1 MEYKELFSKTPPTKL
16 FFTAAIPGSIGMLA
30 SALYQTIDG
39 VLVGRILSGNAF
51 AALNLAMPLVI
62 INFSLADLIGV
73 GSAVPISVRL
83 GEKKEKEAN
92 NIFTS
97 ACLMIVLTGLLL
109 GLALFCLAPAL
120 IGLMGAEGELAELAV
135 QYLRVYCLCS
145 PITTIV
151 FAMDNYLKICGRV
164 RSSMALN
171 IIMSALSAGLEF
183 LFLFVFRWG
192 IWAAA
197 LATCTSMFICALA
210 ALYPFIRG
218 KMQLKFVRPRL
229 DMRMLKTIVT
239 CGSPNFLNNVAG
251 RITSIIMNVILL
263 RVCGATAVSVYGILM
278 FADGFVQPLLYG
290 MCDSLQPAVGYNW
303 GAGALKRV
311 KDIEKRCFTAG
322 AVLSI
327 ASAVVIFCFPLPITR
342 LFTQDANPE
351 LIAMAV
357 PALKLFSSAYLV
369 RWFSFAAQSYMSA
382 VEKPIP
388 AMVISVCT
396 AVVFP
401 LILIAVLWPL
411 GLNGLWLNVPGTSLL
426 AAILAFVILNQF
438 ERKEMKPGMERAM
451 KNA

>member
-1 MEYKELFSKTPPTKL
+1 MNYKELFSKTPPTKL

-39 VLVGRILSGNAF
+39 VLVGQILSGNAF

-83 GEKKEKEAN
+83 GEKKESEAN

-97 ACLMIVLTGLLL
+97 ACLMIVITGLIL
-109 GLALFCLAPAL
+109 GLAIFLAAPAL
-120 IGLMGAEGELAELAV
+120 IGLMGAEGELARLAV

-145 PITTIV
+145 PVTTIV

-171 IIMSALSAGLEF
+171 IVMLVLSAVLEF
-183 LFLFVFRWG
+183 IFLFMFRFG

-197 LATCTSMFICALA
+197 LATCTGMFLCALA
-210 ALYPFIRG
+210 ALYPFLRR
-218 KMQLKFVRPRL
+218 KMQLRFVRPRL
-229 DMRMLKTIVT
+229 NRTMIKTIVT

-251 RITSIIMNVILL
+251 RITSIIMNMILL
-263 RVCGATAVSVYGILM
+263 RVGGATAVSVYGILM

-303 GAGALKRV
+303 GARALKRV
-311 KDIEKRCFTAG
+311 KAIEKRCFTAG
-322 AVLSI
+322 AILSI
-327 ASAVVIFCFPLPITR
+327 ASAVVIFCFPLPIAS
-342 LFTQDANPE
+342 LFTQNADQA
-351 LIAMAV
+351 LLDMAV
-357 PALKLFSSAYLV
+357 PALKLFSSAYLI

-382 VEKPIP
+382 VEKPVP
-388 AMVISVCT
+388 AMIISVCT

-401 LILIAVLWPL
+401 LLIIAVLWPL
-411 GLNGLWLNVPGTSLL
+411 GLNGLWLNVPATSLL
-426 AAILAFVILNQF
+426 AAILAFFILNRF
-438 ERKEMKPGMERAM
+438 ERKEMREAAR
-451 KNA
+451 

>member
-1 MEYKELFSKTPPTKL
+1 MNYKELFSKTPLTKL

-83 GEKKEKEAN
+83 GEKKESEAN

-97 ACLMIVLTGLLL
+97 ACLMIVITGLIL
-109 GLALFCLAPAL
+109 GLAMFLAAPAL
-120 IGLMGAEGELAELAV
+120 IGLMGAEGELARLAV

-145 PITTIV
+145 PVTTIV

-171 IIMSALSAGLEF
+171 IVMSVLSAVLEF
-183 LFLFVFRWG
+183 IFLFMFRFE

-197 LATCTSMFICALA
+197 LATCTGMFLCALA
-210 ALYPFIRG
+210 ALYPFFRR
-218 KMQLKFVRPRL
+218 KMQLRFVRPRL
-229 DMRMLKTIVT
+229 NRNMIKTIVT

-251 RITSIIMNVILL
+251 RITSIIMNMILL
-263 RVCGATAVSVYGILM
+263 RVGGATAVSVYGILM

-311 KDIEKRCFTAG
+311 KAIEKRCFTAG
-322 AVLSI
+322 AILSI
-327 ASAVVIFCFPLPITR
+327 ASALVIFCFPLPIAS
-342 LFTQDANPE
+342 LFTRNADQALLD
-351 LIAMAV
+351 MAV
-357 PALKLFSSAYLV
+357 PALKLFSSAYLI

-382 VEKPIP
+382 VEKPVP
-388 AMVISVCT
+388 AMIISVCT

-401 LILIAVLWPL
+401 LLIIAVLWPL
-411 GLNGLWLNVPGTSLL
+411 GLNGLWLNVPATSLL
-426 AAILAFVILNQF
+426 AAILAFFILNRF
-438 ERKEMKPGMERAM
+438 ERKEMREAAR
-451 KNA
+451 

>member
-1 MEYKELFSKTPPTKL
+1 MNYKKLFSKTPPTKL

-39 VLVGRILSGNAF
+39 MLVGRILSGNAF

-83 GEKKEKEAN
+83 GEKKEGEAN

-97 ACLMIVLTGLLL
+97 ACLMIVAAGFIL
-109 GLALFCLAPAL
+109 GLAIFLSAPAL

-145 PITTIV
+145 PFTTIV
-151 FAMDNYLKICGRV
+151 FAMDNYLKICGQV

-171 IIMSALSAGLEF
+171 IVMSVLSAALEF

-197 LATCTSMFICALA
+197 LGTCTSMFVCALA
-210 ALYPFIRG
+210 ALYPFFQK
-218 KMQLKFVRPRL
+218 KMQLRFVRPKFDRT
-229 DMRMLKTIVT
+229 MMKTIVT

-263 RVCGATAVSVYGILM
+263 QVGGATAVSVYGILM

-322 AVLSI
+322 AILSI
-327 ASAVVIFCFPLPITR
+327 ASAVVIYCFPLPITS
-342 LFTQDANPE
+342 LFTQNADQS
-351 LIAMAV
+351 LIDMAV
-357 PALKLFSSAYLV
+357 
-369 RWFSFAAQSYMSA
+369 
-382 VEKPIP
+382 P

-396 AVVFP
+396 AVAFP
-401 LILIAVLWPL
+401 LVMIVLLWPM
-411 GLNGLWLNVPGTSLL
+411 GLKGLWLNVPGTSLL
-426 AAILAFVILNQF
+426 AAVLAFFILNRF
-438 ERKEMKPGMERAM
+438 EKKEMNTQG
-451 KNA
+451 

>member
-1 MEYKELFSKTPPTKL
+1 MNYKELFSKTPPTKL

-39 VLVGRILSGNAF
+39 MLVGRILSGNAF

-83 GEKKEKEAN
+83 GEKKEGEAN

-97 ACLMIVLTGLLL
+97 ACLMIVAAGFIL
-109 GLALFCLAPAL
+109 GLAIFLSAPAL

-145 PITTIV
+145 PFTTIV

-171 IIMSALSAGLEF
+171 IVMSVLSAALEF

-197 LATCTSMFICALA
+197 LGTCTSMFVCALA
-210 ALYPFIRG
+210 ALYPFFRK
-218 KMQLKFVRPRL
+218 KMQLRFVRPKFDRT
-229 DMRMLKTIVT
+229 MMKTIVT

-263 RVCGATAVSVYGILM
+263 QVGGATAVSVYGILM

-311 KDIEKRCFTAG
+311 
-322 AVLSI
+322 
-327 ASAVVIFCFPLPITR
+327 
-342 LFTQDANPE
+342 
-351 LIAMAV
+351 
-357 PALKLFSSAYLV
+357 SSAYLV

-382 VEKPIP
+382 VEKPVP

-396 AVVFP
+396 AVAFP
-401 LILIAVLWPL
+401 LVMIVLLWPM
-411 GLNGLWLNVPGTSLL
+411 GLKGLWLNVPGTSLL
-426 AAILAFVILNQF
+426 AAVLAFFILNRF
-438 ERKEMKPGMERAM
+438 EKKEMNTQG
-451 KNA
+451 

>member
-1 MEYKELFSKTPPTKL
+1 MNYKELFSKTPPTKL

-30 SALYQTIDG
+30 SAIYQTIDG
-39 VLVGRILSGNAF
+39 MLVGRILSGNAF

-83 GEKKEKEAN
+83 GEKKEGEAN

-97 ACLMIVLTGLLL
+97 ACLMIVAAGFIL
-109 GLALFCLAPAL
+109 GLAIFLSAPAL

-145 PITTIV
+145 PFTTIV

-171 IIMSALSAGLEF
+171 IVMSVLSAALEF

-197 LATCTSMFICALA
+197 LGTCTSMFVCALA
-210 ALYPFIRG
+210 ALYPFFRK
-218 KMQLKFVRPRL
+218 KMQLRFVRPKFDRT
-229 DMRMLKTIVT
+229 MMKTIVT

-263 RVCGATAVSVYGILM
+263 QVGGATAVSVYGILM

-311 KDIEKRCFTAG
+311 
-322 AVLSI
+322 
-327 ASAVVIFCFPLPITR
+327 
-342 LFTQDANPE
+342 
-351 LIAMAV
+351 
-357 PALKLFSSAYLV
+357 SSVYLV

-382 VEKPIP
+382 VEKPVP

-396 AVVFP
+396 AVAFP
-401 LILIAVLWPL
+401 LVMIVLLWPM
-411 GLNGLWLNVPGTSLL
+411 GLKGLWLNVPGTSLL
-426 AAILAFVILNQF
+426 AAVLAFFILNRF
-438 ERKEMKPGMERAM
+438 EKKEMNTQG
-451 KNA
+451 

>member
-1 MEYKELFSKTPPTKL
+1 MNYKELFSKTPPTKL

-39 VLVGRILSGNAF
+39 MLVGRILSGNAF

-83 GEKKEKEAN
+83 GEKKEGEAN

-97 ACLMIVLTGLLL
+97 ACLMIVAAGFIL
-109 GLALFCLAPAL
+109 GLAIFLSAPAL

-145 PITTIV
+145 PFTTIV

-171 IIMSALSAGLEF
+171 IVMSVLSAALEF

-197 LATCTSMFICALA
+197 LGTCTSMFVCALA
-210 ALYPFIRG
+210 ALYPFFRK
-218 KMQLKFVRPRL
+218 KMQLRFVRPKFDRT
-229 DMRMLKTIVT
+229 MMKTIVT

-263 RVCGATAVSVYGILM
+263 QVGGATAVSVYGILM

-322 AVLSI
+322 AILSI
-327 ASAVVIFCFPLPITR
+327 DSAVVIYCFPLPITS
-342 LFTQDANPE
+342 LFTQNADQA
-351 LIAMAV
+351 LIDMAV

-382 VEKPIP
+382 VEKPVP

-396 AVVFP
+396 AVAFP
-401 LILIAVLWPL
+401 LVMIVLLWPM
-411 GLNGLWLNVPGTSLL
+411 GLKGLWLNVPGTSLL
-426 AAILAFVILNQF
+426 AAVLAFFILNRF
-438 ERKEMKPGMERAM
+438 EKKEMNTQG
-451 KNA
+451 

>member
-1 MEYKELFSKTPPTKL
+1 MNYKELFSKTPPTKL

-39 VLVGRILSGNAF
+39 MLVGRILSGNAF

-83 GEKKEKEAN
+83 GEKKEGEAN

-97 ACLMIVLTGLLL
+97 ACLMIVAAGFIL
-109 GLALFCLAPAL
+109 GLAIFLSAPAL

-145 PITTIV
+145 PFTTIV

-171 IIMSALSAGLEF
+171 IVMSVLSAALEF

-197 LATCTSMFICALA
+197 LATCTSMFVCALA
-210 ALYPFIRG
+210 ALYPFFRK
-218 KMQLKFVRPRL
+218 KMQLRFVRPKFDRT
-229 DMRMLKTIVT
+229 MMKTIVT

-263 RVCGATAVSVYGILM
+263 QVGGATAVSVYGILM

-311 KDIEKRCFTAG
+311 
-322 AVLSI
+322 
-327 ASAVVIFCFPLPITR
+327 
-342 LFTQDANPE
+342 
-351 LIAMAV
+351 
-357 PALKLFSSAYLV
+357 SSAYLV

-382 VEKPIP
+382 VEKPVP

-396 AVVFP
+396 AVAFP
-401 LILIAVLWPL
+401 LVMIVLLWPM
-411 GLNGLWLNVPGTSLL
+411 GLKGLWLNVPGTSLL
-426 AAILAFVILNQF
+426 AAVLAFFILNRF
-438 ERKEMKPGMERAM
+438 EKKEMNTQG
-451 KNA
+451 

>member
-1 MEYKELFSKTPPTKL
+1 MNYKELFSKTPPTKL

-39 VLVGRILSGNAF
+39 MLVGRILSGNAF

-83 GEKKEKEAN
+83 GEKKEGEAN

-97 ACLMIVLTGLLL
+97 ACLMIVAAGFIL
-109 GLALFCLAPAL
+109 GLAIFLSAPAL

-145 PITTIV
+145 PFTTIV
-151 FAMDNYLKICGRV
+151 FAMDNYLKICGQV

-171 IIMSALSAGLEF
+171 IVMSVLSAALEF

-197 LATCTSMFICALA
+197 LGTCTSMFVCALA
-210 ALYPFIRG
+210 ALYPFFRK
-218 KMQLKFVRPRL
+218 KMQLRFVRPKFDRT
-229 DMRMLKTIVT
+229 MMKTIVT

-263 RVCGATAVSVYGILM
+263 QVGGATAVSVYGILM

-311 KDIEKRCFTAG
+311 
-322 AVLSI
+322 
-327 ASAVVIFCFPLPITR
+327 
-342 LFTQDANPE
+342 
-351 LIAMAV
+351 
-357 PALKLFSSAYLV
+357 SSVYLV

-382 VEKPIP
+382 VEKPVP

-396 AVVFP
+396 AVAFP
-401 LILIAVLWPL
+401 LVMIVLLWPM
-411 GLNGLWLNVPGTSLL
+411 GLKGLWLNVPGTSLM
-426 AAILAFVILNQF
+426 AAILAFFILNRF
-438 ERKEMKPGMERAM
+438 EKKEMNTQG
-451 KNA
+451 

>member
-1 MEYKELFSKTPPTKL
+1 MNYKELFSKTPPTKL

-39 VLVGRILSGNAF
+39 MLVGRILSGNAF
-51 AALNLAMPLVI
+51 AALNLA
-62 INFSLADLIGV
+62 
-73 GSAVPISVRL
+73 
-83 GEKKEKEAN
+83 
-92 NIFTS
+92 IFLS
-97 ACLMIVLTGLLL
+97 
-109 GLALFCLAPAL
+109 APAL

-145 PITTIV
+145 PFTTIV

-171 IIMSALSAGLEF
+171 IVMSVLSAALEF

-197 LATCTSMFICALA
+197 LGTCTSMFMCALA
-210 ALYPFIRG
+210 ALYPFFRK
-218 KMQLKFVRPRL
+218 KMQLRFVRPKFDRT
-229 DMRMLKTIVT
+229 MMKTIVT

-263 RVCGATAVSVYGILM
+263 QVGGATAVSVYGILM

-311 KDIEKRCFTAG
+311 
-322 AVLSI
+322 
-327 ASAVVIFCFPLPITR
+327 
-342 LFTQDANPE
+342 
-351 LIAMAV
+351 
-357 PALKLFSSAYLV
+357 SSAYLV

-382 VEKPIP
+382 VEKPVP
-388 AMVISVCT
+388 AMVISVCS
-396 AVVFP
+396 AVAFP
-401 LILIAVLWPL
+401 LVMIVLLWPM
-411 GLNGLWLNVPGTSLL
+411 GLKGLWLNVPGTSLL
-426 AAILAFVILNQF
+426 AAVLAFFILNRF
-438 ERKEMKPGMERAM
+438 EKKEMNTQG
-451 KNA
+451 